1 MDLGAA
7 LTRSGLFEAATPP
20 ERAAFLALATSRRV
34 RRGQVL
40 FSEGDESDALYVV
53 GTGRVAVLLTSP
65 RGEELVLAVL
75 GPGDALGELSVL
87 DGRPRSAA
95 ARALEDSE
103 LVAVPSRALRAL
115 LAGSP
120 GLALSWAL
128 EMSGTV
134 RRLTG
139 VTGDLVFLDL
149 SRRLAKLLLE
159 GAARDRGDRD
169 VALGLTQSE
178 VAARLGVARQS
189 VNRALSSLQSRG
201 WVQVV
206 GSHIDLRDRAALER
220 FAGS

>member
-1 MDLGAA
+1 MDVAAA
-7 LTRSGLFEAATPP
+7 LTRSGLFEAATPD
-20 ERAAFLALATSRRV
+20 ERAAVVALAGLRRLP
-34 RRGQVL
+34 RGQVL
-40 FSEGDESDALYVV
+40 FAEGDASDALYVV
-53 GTGRVAVLLTSP
+53 QRGRVAVLLTSP
-65 RGEELVLAVL
+65 RGDELVLAVL

-87 DGRPRSAA
+87 DGRPRSAT

-115 LAGSP
+115 LARSP

-128 EMSGTV
+128 EMSATV

-159 GAARDRGDRD
+159 GGGRD
-169 VALGLTQSE
+169 VELGMTQTE

-201 WVQVV
+201 WVQVL

>member
-1 MDLGAA
+1 MDVAAA
-7 LTRSGLFEAATPP
+7 LTRSGLFEAATPQ
-20 ERAAFLALATSRRV
+20 ERAAVVALAGPRRLP
-34 RRGQVL
+34 RGQVL
-40 FSEGDESDALYVV
+40 FTEGDDSDALYVV
-53 GTGRVAVLLTSP
+53 QRGRVAVLLTSP
-65 RGEELVLAVL
+65 RGDELVLAVL

-87 DGRPRSAA
+87 DGRPRSAT

-115 LAGSP
+115 LASSP

-128 EMSGTV
+128 EMSATV

-159 GAARDRGDRD
+159 GGRRD
-169 VALGLTQSE
+169 VELGMTQSE

-206 GSHIDLRDRAALER
+206 GSHIDLRDRPALER
-220 FAGS
+220 FAAS